1 MSGALAVGLAFV
13 SAASAIAGLLLLLPS
28 AQAWGGRGG
37 RRAFGLLVTLGT
49 RLRPGQTGD
58 LRARLA
64 GAGAEADLRA
74 RLAAA
79 RDPAGFGVRELMA
92 AKLGAA
98 LVARIA
104 GTLVASV
111 APGRLGYAIVLAA
124 PLAGFLA
131 PDVWLARAAAE
142 RARRVRRE
150 LPPLLDLLRVTVEA
164 GASLGEALRAVG
176 ERSEGPLAQE
186 LRAVGR
192 QVRLGVPLAVALD
205 GLVERV
211 PLAEVRAL
219 VRALDRARRHG
230 APLADTLA
238 AQARDARFALARRI
252 REEAARAG
260 PKIQLVVA
268 LLLVPS
274 VLLLVAAALA
284 SALLD
289 GGEGC
294 CRCSLGRRSNRRRDA
309 VIARIWRGAVRRD
322 GDAYAEYMDETG
334 VAGYRATP
342 GNLGVTML
350 RRDVG
355 DRCEFLMFTL
365 WESLDAVKAFAGE
378 DHETAVFYPEDDRF
392 LVERDETSSHWEVAA
407 RVDGGG

>member
-1 MSGALAVGLAFV
+1 
-13 SAASAIAGLLLLLPS
+13 
-28 AQAWGGRGG
+28 
-37 RRAFGLLVTLGT
+37 
-49 RLRPGQTGD
+49 
-58 LRARLA
+58 
-64 GAGAEADLRA
+64 
-74 RLAAA
+74 
-79 RDPAGFGVRELMA
+79 MA

-98 LVARIA
+98 LVAGIA
-104 GTLVASV
+104 GTLVASL
-111 APGRLGYAIVLAA
+111 APGRLGYAIVLVA
-124 PLAGFLA
+124 PVAGFLA
-131 PDVWLARAAAE
+131 PEVWLARVAAE

-176 ERSEGPLAQE
+176 ERSEGTLAQE

-192 QVRLGVPLAVALD
+192 QVRFGVPLAVALD

-211 PLAEVRAL
+211 PVAEVRAL

-289 GGEGC
+289 GGE
-294 CRCSLGRRSNRRRDA
+294 
-309 VIARIWRGAVRRD
+309 
-322 GDAYAEYMDETG
+322 
-334 VAGYRATP
+334 
-342 GNLGVTML
+342 
-350 RRDVG
+350 
-355 DRCEFLMFTL
+355 
-365 WESLDAVKAFAGE
+365 
-378 DHETAVFYPEDDRF
+378 
-392 LVERDETSSHWEVAA
+392 
-407 RVDGGG
+407 RVLPV